1 MDWLLFFGI
10 YIIIPIVIIL
20 VLRLIGA
27 WMFRINNVINL
38 QKEILQE
45 LKKINLKE

>member
-1 MDWLLFFGI
+1 MEWLYISGI
-10 YIIIPIVIIL
+10 YLIIPIVIIL

-45 LKKINLKE
+45 LKKINSKE